1 MSKMLRIQKYGF
13 AVSIVMIFNRI
24 IRFFNLKRIYSSVEM
39 NCGEINPY
47 FPVIEKKL
55 TSCGNVST
63 NGWFER
69 I

>member
-24 IRFFNLKRIYSSVEM
+24 IRFFNLKRLYSSVKT
-39 NCGEINPY
+39 NQGEINPY
-47 FPVIEKKL
+47 FQVIEKKL

>member
-13 AVSIVMIFNRI
+13 AVNIVMIFNRI
-24 IRFFNLKRIYSSVEM
+24 IRFFNLKCLYSSVKM
-39 NCGEINPY
+39 NYGEINPC

-55 TSCGNVST
+55 ISCGNVST